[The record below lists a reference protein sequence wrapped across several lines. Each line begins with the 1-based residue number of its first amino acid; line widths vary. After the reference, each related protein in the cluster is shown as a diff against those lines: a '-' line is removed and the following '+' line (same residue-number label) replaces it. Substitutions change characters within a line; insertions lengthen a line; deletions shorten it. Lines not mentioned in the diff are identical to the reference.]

1 MICDRHSITDIQTS
15 SQAAQALKPVAGAF
29 AELVFALGI
38 IGTGLLAV
46 PVLAG
51 STAYAIGEG
60 RKWPVGL
67 ARKPK
72 EAIAFYTVL
81 TISVAFAVALNF
93 MPIDPIKALYWS
105 AVINGVLAAPV
116 MAALMVLV
124 RKKEVMGDLVVRG
137 WLYWLGWLSTV
148 AMALCIV
155 GMIATVLMPST

>member
-1 MICDRHSITDIQTS
+1 
-15 SQAAQALKPVAGAF
+15 
-29 AELVFALGI
+29 VFALGI

-72 EAIAFYTVL
+72 EATAFYTVL
-81 TISVAFAVALNF
+81 SISVASAVALNF

-137 WLYWLGWLSTV
+137 WLYWLGWLSTG

-155 GMIATVLMPST
+155 GMISTILMPST

>member
-1 MICDRHSITDIQTS
+1 LICDRHSITDIQTS
-15 SQAAQALKPVAGAF
+15 SQAAQALKPVAGA
-29 AELVFALGI
+29 LCRIGVI

-67 ARKPK
+67 AREPK